1 MSGRVPA
8 RPRVLVLDR
17 ISRLL
22 RVCIAADRYF
32 ADPTLTG
39 RWLVAKND
47 RLLHLS
53 PAMVVRLHGA
63 DGVQLLRRAMPYL
76 MPRMP
81 ARAVDAATLDELRLA
96 LDVAMV
102 PQDTIREGG
111 AFDIEFSDQEL
122 DDELAEWDDAVSEPR
137 FVEREGSPVQ
147 NERSPS
153 HAELAQIGA
162 KPGG

>member
-1 MSGRVPA
+1 
-8 RPRVLVLDR
+8 
-17 ISRLL
+17 
-22 RVCIAADRYF
+22 
-32 ADPTLTG
+32 
-39 RWLVAKND
+39 
-47 RLLHLS
+47 
-53 PAMVVRLHGA
+53 
-63 DGVQLLRRAMPYL
+63 
-76 MPRMP
+76 MP